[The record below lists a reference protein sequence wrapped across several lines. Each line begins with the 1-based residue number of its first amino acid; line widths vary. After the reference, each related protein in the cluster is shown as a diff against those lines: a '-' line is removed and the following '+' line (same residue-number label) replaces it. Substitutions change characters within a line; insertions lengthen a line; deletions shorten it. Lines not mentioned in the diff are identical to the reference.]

1 MSLFERPG
9 ARSPRPHVLRVA
21 VLGCS
26 GSIGMQTL
34 DVFRQHPDRLK
45 VVALSVNS
53 SCERLVEAARE
64 FGARHLAVADSSR
77 KDDVAL
83 DELPTGCDLG
93 FGPDAVM
100 ALAELPD
107 ADCVVNAVVG
117 EAGMAA
123 GYAALRADKTLA
135 YANKESIV
143 VAGDLLIPLAK
154 PGRLIPV
161 DSEHSAIYQCLVG
174 ERDADL
180 ARIWLTCSGGPFYGM
195 TRGELSRVTVSDAHQ
210 QGARGHRGP
219 SPLWGRRRRH
229 PGARAEAEPHPL
241 DGGVR
246 RRFGEGAAWAL

>member
-34 DVFRQHPDRLK
+34 DVCRQHPDRLK

-53 SCERLVEAARE
+53 SCQRLVEAARE
-64 FGARHLAVADSSR
+64 FNAMHVAVADASR

-83 DELPTGCDLG
+83 DELPSGCVLG

-107 ADCVVNAVVG
+107 VDCVVNAVVG

-123 GYAALRADKTLA
+123 GYAALKADKILA

-143 VAGDLLIPLAK
+143 VAGDLLMPLAK

-195 TRGELSRVTVSDAHQ
+195 TRDELSRVTVDDALAHPTWTM
-210 QGARGHRGP
+210 GP
-219 SPLWGRRRRH
+219 KITIEWMRLWRCTSTRMSSMPTPKR
-229 PGARAEAEPHPL
+229 
-241 DGGVR
+241 
-246 RRFGEGAAWAL
+246 